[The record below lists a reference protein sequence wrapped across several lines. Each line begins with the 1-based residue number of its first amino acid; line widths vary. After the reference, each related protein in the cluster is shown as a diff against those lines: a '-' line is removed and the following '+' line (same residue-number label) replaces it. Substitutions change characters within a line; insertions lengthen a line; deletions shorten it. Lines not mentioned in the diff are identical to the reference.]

1 MSQFTCDICALT
13 GRPPVSFNTIGGL
26 RKHMSVH
33 QDKPTFKCQY
43 CERVFSREKN
53 LITHIQQHN
62 PHSNLRCLRCDQ
74 VFYISY
80 HLETHIRA
88 NKCKNVFPDENEN
101 MSADDETVNIGIV
114 LPIPVPVAVSTPVA
128 VPVAV
133 ATPVPVATHDV
144 NIDGEDTILQID
156 IYFEELAQ
164 LNKFAGTIIKYTSLF
179 YRLRSYCVNIIAII
193 ESELPNSIL
202 RKEAIIRYKEITEQ
216 AKTTIRIISSFK
228 KYYMNIF
235 LQLTP
240 IYQESAREHYKRLLG
255 TT

>member
-62 PHSNLRCLRCDQ
+62 PNSNLRCLRCDQ
-74 VFYISY
+74 VFSISY

-101 MSADDETVNIGIV
+101 MSAGDENVNIAIV
-114 LPIPVPVAVSTPVA
+114 LPIPLDSPVAT
-128 VPVAV
+128 PVAV
-133 ATPVPVATHDV
+133 ATPVV
-144 NIDGEDTILQID
+144 NIDGEATILQID

-216 AKTTIRIISSFK
+216 AKTTIHIISSFK

>member
-33 QDKPTFKCQY
+33 QDKPTFRCQY

-62 PHSNLRCLRCDQ
+62 PNSNLRCLRCDQ

-114 LPIPVPVAVSTPVA
+114 LPIPV
-128 VPVAV
+128 AV
-133 ATPVPVATHDV
+133 ATPVV